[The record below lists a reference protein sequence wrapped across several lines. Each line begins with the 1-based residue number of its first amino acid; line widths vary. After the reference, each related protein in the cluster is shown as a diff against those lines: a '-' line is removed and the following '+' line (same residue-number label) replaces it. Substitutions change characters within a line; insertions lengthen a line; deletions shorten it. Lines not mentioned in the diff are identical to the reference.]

1 MSDPISALRAPC
13 AAPGRAATPLWVLG
27 HPHEMRPW
35 PQCGTGRGRGAVPG
49 DHPAAPRSPGRARG
63 LCLWGDGWPTHHP
76 TPPRAQLPPP
86 GSCLRWQPPPKLAA
100 PPALERCS
108 APKERGDDSSWRF
121 LPPPHGGLEGSVT
134 SRCRLIHRYWGG
146 SVPPQSGQ
154 AAACTPAQV
163 RDGRAV
169 VCILSSGHRAIPAHG
184 PVGTGG
190 VLLWAS
196 ISSPVLLPCVPA
208 QLGEG
213 RWDPALPVPPM
224 GSKSC
229 SEPRWRQGS
238 ASTKTWCSETKL
250 LLALG

>member
-1 MSDPISALRAPC
+1 MQLQAGQPPHCGSWGTPTKCAHGPSVALGGEGGLCQGITR
-13 AAPGRAATPLWVLG
+13 LL
-27 HPHEMRPW
+27 
-35 PQCGTGRGRGAVPG
+35 
-49 DHPAAPRSPGRARG
+49 PAALAGHEACVCG
-63 LCLWGDGWPTHHP
+63 GTDGPLITP
-76 TPPRAQLPPP
+76 PPRAQLPPP